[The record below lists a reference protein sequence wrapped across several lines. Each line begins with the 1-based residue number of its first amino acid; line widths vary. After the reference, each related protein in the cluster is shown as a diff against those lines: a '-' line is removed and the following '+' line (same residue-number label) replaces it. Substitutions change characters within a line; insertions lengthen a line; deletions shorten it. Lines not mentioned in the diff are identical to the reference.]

1 MPNTRKEQDTLSK
14 TSPEKA
20 IDDITS
26 DIRAAPMTT
35 MASKQRIWIM
45 MEETL
50 LGVEGSDDVNETPE
64 VAEKSQSREDGG
76 DNIIACKSF
85 HFDDILARLMQIP
98 D

>member
-1 MPNTRKEQDTLSK
+1 
-14 TSPEKA
+14 
-20 IDDITS
+20 
-26 DIRAAPMTT
+26 
-35 MASKQRIWIM
+35 
-45 MEETL
+45 MEEAL

-85 HFDDILARLMQIP
+85 HFDDILVRLMQIP